1 VRRMAP
7 GGGRQVEGSSARQS
21 GPPPTPAVTEGRGGI
36 KTASRPMGISIQSV
50 RWVEPRSR
58 LFLTQGGERAK
69 KEGGARTY
77 FGLK

>member
-1 VRRMAP
+1 
-7 GGGRQVEGSSARQS
+7 
-21 GPPPTPAVTEGRGGI
+21 
-36 KTASRPMGISIQSV
+36 MGISIQSV

-58 LFLTQGGERAK
+58 LFLTQGGERPK